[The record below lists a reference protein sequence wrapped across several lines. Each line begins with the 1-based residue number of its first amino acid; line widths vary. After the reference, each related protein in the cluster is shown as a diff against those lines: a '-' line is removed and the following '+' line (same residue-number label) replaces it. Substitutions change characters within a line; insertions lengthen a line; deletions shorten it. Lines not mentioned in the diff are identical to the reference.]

1 MDYINEAKK
10 FIQLAQDAS
19 YPEVISQN
27 LAMADWC
34 LSEAMKARAGV
45 GTGSPPGDDFKIA
58 GLPPMKA

>member
-1 MDYINEAKK
+1 MDYIDEAKK
-10 FIQLAQDAS
+10 FIRRAQDAS

-34 LSEAMKARAGV
+34 LAEAMKERDGA
-45 GTGSPPGDDFKIA
+45 GTGAPPSDDFKIS

>member
-1 MDYINEAKK
+1 MDYIDEAKK
-10 FIQLAQDAS
+10 FIRRAQDAS

-34 LSEAMKARAGV
+34 LAEAMKERDGAD
-45 GTGSPPGDDFKIA
+45 TGAPPSDDFKIS

>member
-34 LSEAMKARAGV
+34 LSEAMKERDGV

>member
-10 FIQLAQDAS
+10 FIQRAQDAS

-27 LAMADWC
+27 LTMADWC
-34 LSEAMKARAGV
+34 LAEAMKERDGADAAAPR
-45 GTGSPPGDDFKIA
+45 GDDFKIS

>member
-10 FIQLAQDAS
+10 FIQRAQDAS

-27 LAMADWC
+27 LSMADWC
-34 LSEAMKARAGV
+34 LSEAMKERDGADTSGPHAADLRI
-45 GTGSPPGDDFKIA
+45 S